1 MFQTSKIQSHLDK
14 MEINHN
20 QHSIQT
26 TLLFCVYI
34 TVNREE
40 TYQDTV
46 LRNHVFSF
54 LFLLA
59 FCVIREWCYPGACLP
74 APTSHGYL
82 LQYCQSLYWTQVGFG
97 HAPVW
102 DSRSWE
108 ARPAAQTWCVAGV
121 CAWTGS
127 LALMTGQKSSY
138 AEPCAMM
145 RSSWPGPGGQ
155 TAVKK
160 GAQHSPR

>member
-1 MFQTSKIQSHLDK
+1 MDK
-14 MEINHN
+14 ECKSSNE
-20 QHSIQT
+20 SPS
-26 TLLFCVYI
+26 
-34 TVNREE
+34 E
-40 TYQDTV
+40 YQNTV

-54 LFLLA
+54 LNLLA

-74 APTSHGYL
+74 APISYGHL
-82 LQYCQSLYWTQVGFG
+82 LHYPQFLYWTQAGSG

-108 ARPAAQTWCVAGV
+108 VQPAAQTWYVAGV
-121 CAWTGS
+121 CAWRGS
-127 LALMTGQKSSY
+127 PVLTSGQKSSY
-138 AEPCAMM
+138 AAPCALM
-145 RSSWPGPGGQ
+145 RSSWPEPGGQ